1 MSSKEEL
8 ACIYSALI
16 LADDEIPVTVSHVLF
31 LTSRVCHR
39 DIPVVDLL
47 LTSHILGWKVDHH
60 PKSGEGDRGTFLAK

>member
-31 LTSRVCHR
+31 LTEVCHR
-39 DIPVVDLL
+39 DIVDF
-47 LTSHILGWKVDHH
+47 TVNCSHILGWKVDHH